1 MHEEPTIRFVDAMQ
15 VAYKRMRGMYS
26 QTPAGLGELYQFV
39 AREGLQPTGMPTG
52 VYLTMPDV
60 VPEPEAQWELWAPV
74 APGAENRA
82 EDENHIGIKS
92 VPATKVVSVM
102 YTGPYDGVGP
112 AYEAAA
118 AFIAEHD
125 HTPCGP
131 PRELWY
137 SDPAEVAPSDYV
149 TEIQLPVA

>member
-1 MHEEPTIRFVDAMQ
+1 MYEEPQVKYIDAMT

-26 QTPAGLGELYQFV
+26 STPAGLGELYGFV
-39 AREGLQPTGMPTG
+39 GREGLAPVGMPTG

-74 APGAENRA
+74 ASDAAQRD
-82 EDENHIGIKS
+82 EDASGIGIKV
-92 VPATKVVSVM
+92 VPAAKVVSVM

-112 AYEAAA
+112 AYEAAMKWMS
-118 AFIAEHD
+118 EHG
-125 HTPCGP
+125 HQPAGP

-137 SDPAEVAPSDYV
+137 SDPDEVAPEDYV
-149 TEIQLPVA
+149 TEIQMPIR